1 MNGSKATLASM
12 NPETRHRLLVE
23 AVTDYAIYM
32 LDPDG
37 VVISWNSGAERLKGY
52 TEREI
57 VGRNFSQFYPP
68 KDALAGMPARA
79 LSIAA
84 REGRFEAEGWRV
96 RKNGDQFWAHVV
108 IDPIRAPSGELLGFA
123 KVTKD
128 LSERRAAE
136 EALRRSEEQFRVLV
150 QSVTDYAIYMLDS
163 KGHVTSWN
171 AGAER
176 IKGYTH
182 EEVVGTHFSR
192 FYRAEDRE
200 TGRPDAALATAA
212 REGRFESEGWRVRK
226 DGSEFW
232 ANAVIDPIRDQA
244 GNIIGFAKVTRD
256 VTEKRDA
263 QIALEK
269 AREALFQSQKLD
281 AIGQLT
287 SGVAH
292 DFRNLLT
299 VVLSSLELLRR
310 RMPSDEGLMQLLDNA
325 VQGARRGVTLT
336 QRMLT
341 FARRQDQKATAVDVP
356 TLLQGMVGLLGHS
369 LGRAIRIVLEVSDE
383 LPAARVDGNQLE
395 LAILNL
401 AVNARDAMPQGGKLT
416 IAARLESI
424 AEAQG
429 ELQPG
434 PYVCIA
440 ITDTGSGMDAETMA
454 RATEPFFTTKVAGK
468 GTGLGLP
475 MVHGLAAQS
484 GGQFILRSVE
494 GVGTT
499 AELWLPAVVQE
510 PKLPTGAVSTSE
522 P

>member
-1 MNGSKATLASM
+1 VNGSEPSLASF
-12 NPETRHRLLVE
+12 NPETRYRLLVE

-32 LDPDG
+32 IDPDG
-37 VVISWNSGAERLKGY
+37 VVVSWNSGAERLKGY
-52 TEREI
+52 TEKEI

-68 KDALAGMPARA
+68 KDARAGMPVRA

-96 RKNGDQFWAHVV
+96 RKNGDRFWAHVV

-136 EALRRSEEQFRVLV
+136 EALRRSEEQFRLLV
-150 QSVTDYAIYMLDS
+150 QSVTDYAIFMLDS
-163 KGHVTSWN
+163 TGHVTSWN

-176 IKGYTH
+176 IKGYTL

-200 TGRPDAALATAA
+200 NRLPDAALATAA
-212 REGRFESEGWRVRK
+212 REGRFENEGWRVRK
-226 DGSEFW
+226 DGSQFW
-232 ANAVIDPIRDQA
+232 ASVVIDPIRDQA
-244 GNIIGFAKVTRD
+244 GHVIGFAKVTRD
-256 VTEKRDA
+256 VTEKRNA
-263 QIALEK
+263 QLALEK

-299 VVLSSLELLRR
+299 VVMSSLELLRR
-310 RMPSDEGLMQLLDNA
+310 RMPTDEGLMQLVDNA
-325 VQGARRGVTLT
+325 VQGTRRGVTLA

-341 FARRQDQKATAVDVP
+341 FARRQDLKPTAVDVQA
-356 TLLQGMVGLLGHS
+356 LIQGMVDLLRHS
-369 LGRAIRIVLEVSDE
+369 LGGAIRIALEFSAE

-416 IAARLESI
+416 IAACLETV

-429 ELQPG
+429 DLPPG
-434 PYVCIA
+434 HYVCIA

-499 AELWLPAVVQE
+499 AELWLPMAVQE
-510 PKLPTGAVSTSE
+510 SKWPTQSTGN